1 MAENNKPEMRGYE
14 YGGIA
19 FVGCGIIGMG
29 IGILNDELLAGLLIG
44 SGIGFVLMALIAA
57 AQQK

>member
-1 MAENNKPEMRGYE
+1 MASNQIDPAGMQ

-19 FVGCGIIGMG
+19 FVGAAAVGAG

-44 SGIGFVLMALIAA
+44 GGLGFVLMALIAA
-57 AQQK
+57 AHQK